1 MIGAILNRSG
11 TDQAEAIWKLNK
23 GLQVHKNTGQYL
35 FAVFSLAFFFLF
47 AALPALVAQEE
58 FDFGTIE
65 RISVVGNERIEAS
78 TVATYLTVNVG
89 DPFDP
94 QAIDASL
101 KTLFAT
107 GLFADVVMERSGN
120 TLVIRVVENPIIN
133 RIVFEGNSRLKE
145 DDFAEEVEL
154 RPRMIYTRAKVRSD
168 VQRILELYRRSGRFA
183 AVVEPK
189 VIQREQN
196 RVDLVFEISEGPRSR
211 VSRIN
216 FIGNRVFSDKKLKG
230 VVATNE
236 ARWWKIFAS
245 NDTYDPDRLQF
256 DREEIRQHY
265 LDNGYAD
272 VRIVSAV
279 AELTPDQR
287 DFFITFVIDEGAQY
301 SFGGITVESD
311 IKALPNELIQNM
323 VTVKEGQT
331 YSATKVENT
340 IENITNIAGILGFAF
355 LDIRPEVERDRQNR
369 TISINFRV
377 FEVPRTYVERI
388 DIHGNVRTLDKVIR
402 REFRLSEGDAFNS
415 LRVQRSEQRLRQLG
429 FFREVEIEQLP
440 GSEDDLV
447 VLDVTVEEQAT
458 GEFSL
463 GFGFSS
469 FDGFIFDTS
478 VSERNLLGKGQQI
491 TLGFLISGR
500 RKNINIAFTQPYF
513 LNRNMIAGI
522 NVFRQDFQLSRE
534 AGFQTKST
542 GITLNLRFPITEF
555 ITLGTRY
562 TLRQDDVQIP
572 GLTDQ
577 SLANPFLLGSLG
589 TNTTSSIGYSI
600 SYINL
605 DDFRFPTDGQQVVFS
620 QDFAGLGGNIRYL
633 RSSLEADLYRPITGE
648 WVVHVGLDAGYIK
661 GLGQQ
666 IRINDRFFLGNP
678 RFRGFDV
685 AGIGPFD
692 TNPLTGGQFL
702 GGNIF
707 YVASVGVLIPLG
719 DFADELGF
727 QLSAFV
733 DAGTLYKAEIP
744 EGIDS
749 SGVVDSS
756 ALRVAVGIGLIWD
769 SPFGPVRLDVA
780 RVIMKQPFDRTQ
792 TIQFNVGTRF

>member
-1 MIGAILNRSG
+1 MY
-11 TDQAEAIWKLNK
+11 
-23 GLQVHKNTGQYL
+23 KNTGQNL
-35 FAVFSLAFFFLF
+35 FTVFTLAFLFLF
-47 AALPALVAQEE
+47 AAPPAPVAQEE

-65 RISVVGNERIEAS
+65 LISVVGNTRIEAN
-78 TVATYLTVNVG
+78 TIATYLTVNVG
-89 DPFDP
+89 DSFDP

-120 TLVIRVVENPIIN
+120 TLVIRVIENPIIN

-145 DDFAEEVEL
+145 DDFVEEVEL
-154 RPRMIYTRAKVRSD
+154 RSRMIYTRAKVRSD

-216 FIGNRVFSDKKLKG
+216 FIGNRVFSDKKLRG
-230 VVATNE
+230 VIATNE
-236 ARWWKIFAS
+236 ARWWKFFAS

-265 LDNGYAD
+265 LDSGYAD
-272 VRIVSAV
+272 IRIVSAV

-287 DFFITFVIDEGAQY
+287 DFFITFVVNEGEKY
-301 SFGGITVESD
+301 SFGVISVESD
-311 IKALPNELIQNM
+311 IKALPEKLIQNM
-323 VTVKEGQT
+323 VTVEEGQT

-340 IENITNIAGILGFAF
+340 VENITNIAGILGFAF

-377 FEVPRTYVERI
+377 FEVPRTYIERI
-388 DIHGNVRTLDKVIR
+388 DIHGNVRTLDRVIR
-402 REFRLSEGDAFNS
+402 REFRLAEGDAFNS
-415 LRVQRSEQRLRQLG
+415 LRVERSEQRLQLLG

-440 GSEDDLV
+440 GSQDDLV

-463 GFGFSS
+463 GFGYSS

-478 VSERNLLGKGQQI
+478 ISERNFLGKGQQI
-491 TLGFLISGR
+491 TLGFLLSSR

-522 NVFRQDFQLSRE
+522 NVFRQDFSNRE
-534 AGFQTKST
+534 AGFETKTT
-542 GITLNLRFPITEF
+542 GITLNLRFPITEY
-555 ITLGTRY
+555 ISLGTRY
-562 TLRQDDVQIP
+562 TLRQDKIQIP
-572 GLTDQ
+572 EQFLF
-577 SLANPFLLGSLG
+577 NPFLAESVGN
-589 TNTTSSIGYSI
+589 NTTSSIGYSI

-605 DDFRFPTDGQQVVFS
+605 DDFRFPTKGQQIIFS
-620 QDFAGLGGNIRYL
+620 QDFAGVGGNIRYL

-648 WVVHVGLDAGYIK
+648 WVVHVGLEAGYIK
-661 GLGQQ
+661 GLGQRV
-666 IRINDRFFLGNP
+666 RINDRFFLGNP

-685 AGIGPFD
+685 AGVGPID
-692 TNPLTGGQFL
+692 TSTGQFL

-707 YVASVGVLIPLG
+707 YVATVGVLIPLG
-719 DFADELGF
+719 DFAEELGF
-727 QLSAFV
+727 QLSAYV
-733 DAGTLYKAEIP
+733 DAGTLYNAELPEFLINCVPDEMQDCRIP
-744 EGIDS
+744 LFFDNGDPIVRDS
-749 SGVVDSS
+749 G

-780 RVIMKQPFDRTQ
+780 MAILKQPFDRTQ